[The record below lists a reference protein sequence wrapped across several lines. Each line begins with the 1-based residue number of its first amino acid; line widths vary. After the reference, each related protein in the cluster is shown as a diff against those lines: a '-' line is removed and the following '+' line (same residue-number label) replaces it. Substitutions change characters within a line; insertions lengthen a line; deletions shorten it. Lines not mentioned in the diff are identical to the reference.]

1 MTRER
6 HVTAGRRP
14 AAPNQAPKDA
24 AAMRI
29 SSEDALVLVDI
40 QRDFCP
46 GGALAVSD
54 GDAVVPIANRLMA
67 TGRFGVVVATQDWHP
82 SGHISFASA
91 HPGTAPF
98 DSIDAPYGR
107 QTLYPDHCVQET
119 PGAELH
125 PDLATAPIEMIVR
138 KGYRQ
143 AVDSYSAF
151 QENDR
156 RTQTG
161 LAGYL
166 RERGVAR
173 VVLAGLAADVCVFFS
188 AMDARAA
195 GFETVFVTDATRGVD
210 RDGSVARSRAD
221 MAAAGVL
228 LLESDALIG

>member
-1 MTRER
+1 
-6 HVTAGRRP
+6 
-14 AAPNQAPKDA
+14 
-24 AAMRI
+24 MRI
-29 SSEDALVLVDI
+29 SDKDALVLVDI

-54 GDAVVPIANRLMA
+54 GDAVVPVANRLMA

-82 SGHISFASA
+82 PGHISFASA
-91 HPGTAPF
+91 HPGKTAF
-98 DSIDAPYGR
+98 EAVDAPYGR
-107 QTLYPDHCVQET
+107 QTLYPDHCVHGT

-125 PDLATAPIEMIVR
+125 PDLATTPIEMIVR

-156 RTQTG
+156 STVTG

-166 RERGVAR
+166 KERGVAR
-173 VVLAGLAADVCVFFS
+173 VFLAGLAADVCVFFS

-210 RDGSVARSRAD
+210 RDGSNARTRAD
-221 MAAAGVL
+221 MAAAGIVL
-228 LLESDALIG
+228 AESAALVG